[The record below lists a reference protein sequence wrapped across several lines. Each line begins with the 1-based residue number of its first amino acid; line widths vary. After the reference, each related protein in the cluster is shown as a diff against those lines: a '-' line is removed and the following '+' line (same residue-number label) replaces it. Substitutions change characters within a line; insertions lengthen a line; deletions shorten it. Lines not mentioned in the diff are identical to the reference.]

1 VNAARRIFNFYRDGF
16 RNMDV
21 GKSLWLIIII
31 KLVIM
36 FLVLR
41 IFFFKPELSSYKTDK
56 EKAGHVIENLTKND

>member
-1 VNAARRIFNFYRDGF
+1 
-16 RNMDV
+16 MDV

-56 EKAGHVIENLTKND
+56 EKAAHVIENLTKND

>member
-1 VNAARRIFNFYRDGF
+1 
-16 RNMDV
+16 MDV

-41 IFFFKPELSSYKTDK
+41 IFFFKPELSSYKTDS
-56 EKAGHVIENLTKND
+56 EKAAHVIENLTKND

>member
-1 VNAARRIFNFYRDGF
+1 MNAARRIFNFYRDGF

-41 IFFFKPELSSYKTDK
+41 IFFFKPELSSYKTDS
-56 EKAGHVIENLTKND
+56 EKAAHVIENLTKND

>member
-1 VNAARRIFNFYRDGF
+1 MNAARRIFNFYRDGF

-56 EKAGHVIENLTKND
+56 EKAAHVIENLTKNN

>member
-1 VNAARRIFNFYRDGF
+1 MNAARRIFNFYRDGF

-41 IFFFKPELSSYKTDK
+41 IFFFKLELSSYKTDK
-56 EKAGHVIENLTKND
+56 EKAAHVIENLTKND